1 MGHSTSI
8 LALKKGI
15 SFKWKIFFIS
25 SSLINYYIDFT
36 ISFYFSFKYLF
47 FLLRYKYYNIFKK
60 NKIFFSHLSMSKF
73 QKNTLFIKISILDF
87 NFIKFFFYFYKNIQY
102 KFYTFFGRYLFYKNI
117 KKYYYFNNRNN
128 WNHNNNLKKKD
139 YKNF

>member
-8 LALKKGI
+8 LALKNGI

-60 NKIFFSHLSMSKF
+60 NKIFFIIF
-73 QKNTLFIKISILDF
+73 QC
-87 NFIKFFFYFYKNIQY
+87 Q
-102 KFYTFFGRYLFYKNI
+102 
-117 KKYYYFNNRNN
+117 
-128 WNHNNNLKKKD
+128 NLKK
-139 YKNF
+139 YIIY